1 MSHVAARTYRQL
13 RHDPRRTRL
22 LVAVD
27 RVLDLLDAD
36 PTAPALSP
44 RVFASPLW
52 GTQVRAVEVL
62 WAGDPW
68 LIVWRIRP
76 DGSPSVAYLGPAP
89 ARI

>member
-1 MSHVAARTYRQL
+1 VGQVAPVPGLGEPAEA
-13 RHDPRRTRL
+13 DP
-22 LVAVD
+22 
-27 RVLDLLDAD
+27 DAD

-76 DGSPSVAYLGPAP
+76 DGSPSIACLGPAP